1 MTNTK
6 ILILIIT
13 SISLLMTIASTS
25 ATADSTNER
34 RTIQASSSIN
44 SESHEIIQEKGF
56 VFKSDVQLSCIKR
69 DTGMAS
75 SSHEYSSNK
84 PRYLSCY

>member
-13 SISLLMTIASTS
+13 SFSLLMTIASTS

-75 SSHEYSSNK
+75 SSQKYSSIK
-84 PRYLSCY
+84 PKYLSCY